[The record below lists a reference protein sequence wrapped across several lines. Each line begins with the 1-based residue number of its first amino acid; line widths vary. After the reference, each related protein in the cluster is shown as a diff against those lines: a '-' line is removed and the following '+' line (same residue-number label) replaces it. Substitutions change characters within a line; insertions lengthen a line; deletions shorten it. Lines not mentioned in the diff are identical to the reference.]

1 MLDDVEAAREETVQS
16 LLREVGH
23 LGPTLRDAR
32 VVRRFAETREWN
44 ASETSVLLREYHVF
58 RETHGLEDG
67 SLRRDPEVCRE
78 MRRRCTMRLLDPR
91 RAPPPA
97 AATSE
102 AASFAST
109 ADPASSSSSQALT
122 FPQLNDSSLWPTAR
136 DKDDC
141 PVVYVT
147 MDQFASAHQRRRGR
161 ESPSSSVVE
170 RTLVAILEQVC
181 EEADAAEAG
190 ERSPERP
197 RGGRFTILLDLTRC
211 SRAHVPAFV
220 TFGKILRNALK
231 RGFRGRLN
239 KFYVFPARRRWR
251 VLFEVARPF
260 LGKYTPRKIV
270 MIPDDH
276 EERLGEI
283 FPRECLPVHL
293 GGSSTLLSVA
303 FDERASVSTSVPR
316 GVDGDAGALVSTR
329 GENPAEEPERATRA
343 AASSPNGTDRALS
356 PDRVRVRVPRRVRAF
371 DAAFLALVFLLSR
384 EAPGG
389 RETGGGGGA
398 SARARDVVWSCA
410 RRGVIWRVLGFAG
423 LGVPFAGTWAALVT
437 ASVAALG
444 ARGRGR

>member
-141 PVVYVT
+141 P
-147 MDQFASAHQRRRGR
+147 
-161 ESPSSSVVE
+161 
-170 RTLVAILEQVC
+170 
-181 EEADAAEAG
+181 
-190 ERSPERP
+190 
-197 RGGRFTILLDLTRC
+197 
-211 SRAHVPAFV
+211 
-220 TFGKILRNALK
+220 
-231 RGFRGRLN
+231 
-239 KFYVFPARRRWR
+239 
-251 VLFEVARPF
+251 
-260 LGKYTPRKIV
+260 
-270 MIPDDH
+270 
-276 EERLGEI
+276 
-283 FPRECLPVHL
+283 
-293 GGSSTLLSVA
+293 
-303 FDERASVSTSVPR
+303 
-316 GVDGDAGALVSTR
+316 
-329 GENPAEEPERATRA
+329 
-343 AASSPNGTDRALS
+343 
-356 PDRVRVRVPRRVRAF
+356 
-371 DAAFLALVFLLSR
+371 
-384 EAPGG
+384 
-389 RETGGGGGA
+389 
-398 SARARDVVWSCA
+398 SC
-410 RRGVIWRVLGFAG
+410 
-423 LGVPFAGTWAALVT
+423 T
-437 ASVAALG
+437 
-444 ARGRGR
+444 